1 MECERLA
8 NCSFY
13 QNKMP
18 IESGLGSLYRKKYC
32 EGDKTRCARYLV
44 VTKLGPEYVPDDL
57 YPNMDKRAEE
67 ILAKNSTK

>member
-8 NCSFY
+8 KCPFY

-32 EGDKTRCARYLV
+32 EGDKTKCARYLV
-44 VTKLGPEYVPDDL
+44 VTKLGAEYVPDDL

-67 ILAKNSTK
+67 IVAKNSKK